1 MIGMVYSAL
10 SCMPQ
15 NTGAGSGLSRATRQL
30 LLSNSRS
37 CIDKLAR
44 VLIGMFTPRRYSID
58 SLLRGEKDQSS
69 KVPNWTEKSA
79 REVIAPVEAA
89 RVLFTE
95 CVGRDFGRERKDRP
109 RVYRMF
115 VIRIK
120 CFVIKSIQL
129 EDVFRL
135 IFACCY
141 VWAANDPQQPEC
153 GWQERSEIRRPL
165 QLWRFAPPAAL
176 GRTE

>member
-1 MIGMVYSAL
+1 MIPVMDRRRDVLASL
-10 SCMPQ
+10 SLILAA
-15 NTGAGSGLSRATRQL
+15 AGLGCAQTELGKKQL
-30 LLSNSRS
+30 
-37 CIDKLAR
+37 
-44 VLIGMFTPRRYSID
+44 
-58 SLLRGEKDQSS
+58 
-69 KVPNWTEKSA
+69 
-79 REVIAPVEAA
+79 
-89 RVLFTE
+89 
-95 CVGRDFGRERKDRP
+95 
-109 RVYRMF
+109 YRMF

-165 QLWRFAPPAAL
+165 QLWRFAPRCSEAD
-176 GRTE
+176 